1 MIILSMNGWTIV
13 IICQIINVHNYYYYY
28 YSEDWI
34 YPYLFSRIYMEIY
47 LYIWTIEN
55 NEHRDTYHHRA
66 ICLCQ
71 EYSVPF
77 FSISRA
83 GRAFLQAL
91 RVTRA
96 RLPAFFHFL
105 FAFPVPTCFFK
116 AFFSRTKI
124 HVPVISR
131 SKFCNA
137 LQFRML
143 TKKKSRAHTK
153 FFCVPDK

>member
-66 ICLCQ
+66 
-71 EYSVPF
+71 YASVKNIQSLFFQYPELGARSCRPF
-77 FSISRA
+77 A
-83 GRAFLQAL
+83 
-91 RVTRA
+91 
-96 RLPAFFHFL
+96 
-105 FAFPVPTCFFK
+105 
-116 AFFSRTKI
+116 
-124 HVPVISR
+124 
-131 SKFCNA
+131 
-137 LQFRML
+137 
-143 TKKKSRAHTK
+143 
-153 FFCVPDK
+153 